1 MRVTT
6 TKLTKT
12 MTYNEAQQYSLTVKW
27 KTATCTQGEK
37 CWCRA
42 ILPEEEILDKDG
54 NEIIIVHDGAMPKEY
69 AEHIVKLHNASLFNL
84 SQNTTELIKESQNLF
99 SDSRDLTIDESTA
112 IKSSITKAIKTEPT
126 LGGRK

>member
-1 MRVTT
+1 
-6 TKLTKT
+6 

-27 KTATCTQGEK
+27 KTTTCTQGEK

-54 NEIIIVHDGAMPKEY
+54 NEIIIVHDGAISKEY
-69 AEHIVKLHNASLFNL
+69 AEYIVKLHNESLLNL
-84 SQNTTELIKESQNLF
+84 FQNTKQLIEASNELFQGSRELTESEG
-99 SDSRDLTIDESTA
+99 TA
-112 IKSSITKAIKTEPT
+112 IKSAISKSIKTEPT

>member
-1 MRVTT
+1 
-6 TKLTKT
+6 

-27 KTATCTQGEK
+27 KTATCTQGEQ

-54 NEIIIVHDGAMPKEY
+54 NEIIIVHDGAMSKEY
-69 AEHIVKLHNASLFNL
+69 AEHIVKLHNASLSNI
-84 SQNTTELIKESQNLF
+84 SQNKTELIKESQNLF
-99 SDSRDLTIDESTA
+99 SNSRDLTIDEATA
-112 IKSSITKAIKTEPT
+112 IKSTMTKSIKTEPT